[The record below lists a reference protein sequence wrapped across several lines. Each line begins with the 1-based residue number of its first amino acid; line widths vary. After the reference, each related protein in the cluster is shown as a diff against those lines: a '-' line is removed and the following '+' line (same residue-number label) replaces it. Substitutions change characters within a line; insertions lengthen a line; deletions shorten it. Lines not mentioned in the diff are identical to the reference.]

1 MKKIFII
8 GVGWEQIPLVKKAK
22 ERGLYVI
29 ATTWWKKEQIPADKL
44 YSVDSRDLDA
54 LEQIM
59 QTERPDC
66 VVADECDYSMYAV
79 SYLTEKYHLP
89 GPKLKTQTITN
100 NKFLQRECI
109 KGTNVLQPAYQLCWN
124 METAKD
130 FARQIGYPVIIKP
143 LDNRG
148 SIGVSKVAGE
158 TELPAAWF
166 QAVSH
171 SHSRMCIVEQYISG
185 QVLTADGFCD
195 SEKFEFIAASTK
207 EMYSDNDNVAKILY
221 YPGKLSGECLQELK
235 ENAEAVAEAIGMT
248 YGFAH
253 MEFMLEDDTGKLYLI
268 EAANRGGG
276 VFISSLILDQITGID
291 YTNALLDLALGK
303 EVKVSCYQTY
313 ISKAMLY
320 FLELQGTRLVQKEM
334 QGLSEGCRAIYINA
348 YQEGHG
354 VESEASAGRQGVL
367 VYGGSDFEKMLE
379 QGKVFEQQYCAG
391 EEEFFALF

>member
-1 MKKIFII
+1 MKKILII

-59 QTERPDC
+59 RTEQPDF

-79 SYLTEKYHLP
+79 SYLAEKYHLP
-89 GPKLKTQTITN
+89 GPALKTQTITN
-100 NKFLQRECI
+100 NKFLQRECV
-109 KGTNVLQPAYQLCWN
+109 KETNVLQPLYQLCWN
-124 METAKD
+124 MEAAKT
-130 FARQIGYPVIIKP
+130 FARRAGYPVIIKP

-148 SIGVSKVAGE
+148 SIGVSKVTGE
-158 TELPAAWF
+158 MELPAAWF

-171 SHSRMCIVEQYISG
+171 SHSRMCIVEQCISG

-195 SEKFEFIAASTK
+195 SERFEFIAASTK
-207 EMYSDNDNVAKILY
+207 EMYPNNDNVAKVLY
-221 YPGKLSGECLQELK
+221 YPGKLSEKTLHAVKG
-235 ENAEAVAEAIGMT
+235 NVEAVAEAIGMT

-253 MEFMLEDDTGKLYLI
+253 MEFMLEEGTGKLYLI

-276 VFISSLILDQITGID
+276 VFISSLILEQITGID
-291 YTNALLDLALGK
+291 YTGALLDLALGK
-303 EVKVSCYQTY
+303 EVKVSCHQNYY
-313 ISKAMLY
+313 SKAMLY
-320 FLELQGTRLVQKEM
+320 FLELQGTCPVQKGM
-334 QGLSEGCRAIYINA
+334 QEFPKECRALYINE
-348 YQEGHG
+348 YQRGHG

-367 VYGGSDFEKMLE
+367 VYGGPDFEKMLE
-379 QGKVFEQQYCAG
+379 QGKSFEQQYCAG
-391 EEEFFALF
+391 SEEFFALF